1 MPSVLDVARR
11 PADPLEHLLLYMMCV
26 PERSTSCPQSA
37 TCEEGHM
44 DLCGNMQQR
53 DLIPE
58 YQRKEDKFRLKPKE
72 QGGYKVPSEYE
83 IKQLYRGSW
92 HSASAGP
99 SPGASPTSNSGGKM
113 GSWVGSRGMNSSGLN
128 KDGERVTCWER
139 NRCVV

>member
-1 MPSVLDVARR
+1 MSSVLDVARR
-11 PADPLEHLLLYMMCV
+11 PADPSGAPVITHDV

-37 TCEEGHM
+37 TCEERHM
-44 DLCGNMQQR
+44 ELCGNMQQR